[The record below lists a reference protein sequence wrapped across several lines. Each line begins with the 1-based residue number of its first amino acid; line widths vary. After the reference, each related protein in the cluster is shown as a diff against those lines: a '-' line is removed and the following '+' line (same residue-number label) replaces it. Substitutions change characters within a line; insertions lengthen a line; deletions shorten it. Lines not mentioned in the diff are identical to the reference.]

1 MHSRQSCKV
10 QNNNAILAQTNI
22 FLFSEE
28 RCYHAAVVVDGKDQ
42 IILLGGVGSSS
53 QTTGEI
59 VKSE

>member
-1 MHSRQSCKV
+1 MPSRWSCEV
-10 QNNNAILAQTNI
+10 QISIILAQASI
-22 FLFSEE
+22 FIFSQE
-28 RCYHAAVVVDGKDQ
+28 RYEHAAVVVDGKDQ